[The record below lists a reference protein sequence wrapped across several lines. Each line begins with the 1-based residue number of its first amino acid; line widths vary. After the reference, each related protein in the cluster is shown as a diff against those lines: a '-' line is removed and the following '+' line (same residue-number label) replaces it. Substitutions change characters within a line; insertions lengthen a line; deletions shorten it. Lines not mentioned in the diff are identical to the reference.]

1 MNNRATSAAR
11 LILAVAILFLVAG
24 CGKAPKETAQKPAPA
39 PTGSGMPPNH
49 PPMGGAPMMKDL
61 EGPLDDNPLPLR
73 QAGLSSA
80 AELTRDRVGLAD
92 AALQQNYEQAY
103 RLSFCARMNQRDYTQ
118 AVDLAG
124 KVVAARPDF
133 APAYRVLGYALFN
146 TGRAEESLTAY
157 KKALEL
163 NPNYGEVHYALA
175 FLYAQ
180 GDLITGREHFQKAM
194 DLGIPDER
202 SLGTRFYPPTR

>member
-1 MNNRATSAAR
+1 MTFRMISAAR
-11 LILAVAILFLVAG
+11 LVPVLAVLFLVAG
-24 CGKAPKETAQKPAPA
+24 CEKAPKETAQKPAPP
-39 PTGSGMPPNH
+39 PTGQGMPPNH
-49 PPMGGAPMMKDL
+49 PPMGSAPMMKDL
-61 EGPLDDNPLPLR
+61 EGPLDDNALPLR
-73 QAGLSSA
+73 QTGLSSA
-80 AELTRDRVGLAD
+80 AELNRDRAGLTDYAI
-92 AALQQNYEQAY
+92 QQSYEQAY
-103 RLSFCARMNQRDYTQ
+103 RFSFCARMAQRDYSQ

-157 KKALEL
+157 KKALDL

-180 GDLITGREHFQKAM
+180 GDLVTGREHFQKAM

-202 SLGTRFYPPTR
+202 NLGTRFYPPTQ